1 MFSYEL
7 FLFFLSKKLATCAYI
22 FPNNHE
28 IKIIPKIPKI
38 IVIAV
43 TPASF
48 GP

>member
-1 MFSYEL
+1 MNHVHY
-7 FLFFLSKKLATCAYI
+7 FFSKKLAICAYI

-28 IKIIPKIPKI
+28 VTITARIPEI
-38 IVIAV
+38 IVIAE